1 MPTTILKW
9 YELCLKFY
17 LCSKTEIGGGRG
29 FTLCIESIFW
39 GLQYCSVWGSSLWDQ
54 MADTEAWHPCVTTL
68 PSGHVSIRS
77 RRSTTY
83 WTSTSEL
90 SFSAFTLS
98 SSWEGPDSVPAG
110 WLIELKPIRLGALNP
125 IPELEK
131 GKLELDLDLMERVK
145 RNGEARDAMIRFS
158 SAQLLGW
165 IWISEFFSTCFFMN
179 LKLGLRKN

>member
-1 MPTTILKW
+1 
-9 YELCLKFY
+9 
-17 LCSKTEIGGGRG
+17 
-29 FTLCIESIFW
+29 
-39 GLQYCSVWGSSLWDQ
+39 

-90 SFSAFTLS
+90 SFSTFTLS
-98 SSWEGPDSVPAG
+98 SSWEGPDSAPAG

-131 GKLELDLDLMERVK
+131 GKLELDLELMEKVK
-145 RNGEARDAMIRFS
+145 RNGEARDAMIRFG

-165 IWISEFFSTCFFMN
+165 IWISEFFFDLF
-179 LKLGLRKN
+179 LYEFKIGPQKKLVWAFSSKCPPLDNKLWE